1 MIVCSY
7 FVLKIKLENWF
18 NNSERVF
25 FPLQLPFI
33 HSWLSKCFPWLKDC
47 RQRQKKSALFAYM
60 LYLSCLNHSCVS
72 FLVFFMVQRPPQK
85 YLKGASCRNTVSREQ
100 CNEQA
105 CFGNHEVLSSVRI
118 ILNKLSDSLKPRL
131 FFVDLWVIAT
141 VKNMHILNYGYD
153 F

>member
-18 NNSERVF
+18 NNSEQVF
-25 FPLQLPFI
+25 FSPSAPFHSFLAEQMFSLIKGLQTA
-33 HSWLSKCFPWLKDC
+33 SE
-47 RQRQKKSALFAYM
+47 KSALFAYM
-60 LYLSCLNHSCVS
+60 LYLWCLNHSCVS

-85 YLKGASCRNTVSREQ
+85 YLKGASCRNTVSRKQ

-118 ILNKLSDSLKPRL
+118 ILNKLSDSLKRRL